1 MSCPLG
7 EAVHVAPSGHYH
19 LVIDDDPI
27 FETDLF
33 WYCIRLV
40 VVISSLFYI
49 FEKLRSISIDDFPRI
64 FHNIFIFAQ
73 VKQLQELLELKQVK
87 LNRCTAELQ
96 ALGSGRRV
104 SIRHIA
110 LDPIFQALQ
119 KFQSTSM
126 TSSSPLALGGFLS
139 NGFFLSRV
147 FFWNFP
153 QVTSHADL
161 NNPGF

>member
-1 MSCPLG
+1 MIQSLKK
-7 EAVHVAPSGHYH
+7 
-19 LVIDDDPI
+19 
-27 FETDLF
+27 DLF

-40 VVISSLFYI
+40 VSGRYQLTKIAF
-49 FEKLRSISIDDFPRI
+49 FEDSWGSILDRWFPSYFPQHI
-64 FHNIFIFAQ
+64 LFAQ

-96 ALGSGRRV
+96 ALGRGRRV

-110 LDPIFQALQ
+110 LDPMVQALQ

-126 TSSSPLALGGFLS
+126 TSSSPLALGGCQTVFFEPS
-139 NGFFLSRV
+139 FFL
-147 FFWNFP
+147 NFP
-153 QVTSHADL
+153 EVTRIVGF